1 MLCKP
6 LEVFSSLLGRCVQ
19 VAEKEM
25 PGKRIPDHQKDNVQ
39 LNLLSSHIQLYIL
52 SGGEQQRTHA
62 RFNVTDQMQSTNK
75 KKKGYNICVFTPPPT
90 VWDHNETKQQK
101 ASAL

>member
-19 VAEKEM
+19 VAWEM
-25 PGKRIPDHQKDNVQ
+25 DSDHQKDNVQ

-52 SGGEQQRTHA
+52 SGGEQQRTRT